1 MAGDAGEIG
10 AGAEG
15 MGEGVS
21 EEKRTAEQLVQLR
34 AKMTDWHREHLGLE
48 EGVVFTC
55 DGCSAAHDCEF
66 VFDPYNTDGD
76 CLAEK

>member
-1 MAGDAGEIG
+1 MAGDVRKIG

-15 MGEGVS
+15 MGDGV
-21 EEKRTAEQLVQLR
+21 RLTNEQLVQLR
-34 AKMTDWHREHLGLE
+34 AKTVAFHNERTDI
-48 EGVVFTC
+48 VFTC
-55 DGCSAAHDCEF
+55 DDCAAATECEF